1 MVHKLV
7 SPEQSAFISGR
18 QIVDGPLMLS
28 EIMDWYKKKKRKL
41 MVFKVDFEKAYDSVS
56 WKYLDHV
63 LSQFGFGSKWRGW
76 IRECLHSAR
85 TSILVNG
92 SPTSEFSLKRGL
104 RQGDPLS
111 PFLFILSWRVV
122 TKQ

>member
-1 MVHKLV
+1 
-7 SPEQSAFISGR
+7 
-18 QIVDGPLMLS
+18 
-28 EIMDWYKKKKRKL
+28 
-41 MVFKVDFEKAYDSVS
+41 MVFKADFEKAYDSLS

-63 LSQFGFGSKWRGW
+63 LKQFGFGSKWRGW

-92 SPTSEFSLKRGL
+92 SPTSEFSLKCGL

-111 PFLFILSWRVV
+111 PFLFILIMEGLHIAIEDAIHQHLISGVNIGDSNMHLSHLFYADDVV
-122 TKQ
+122 MLTK